1 MTELHEAQGDSGG
14 MQATAAARK
23 QHCSGAQDDAD
34 AD

>member
-14 MQATAAARK
+14 VQATAAARK
-23 QHCSGAQDDAD
+23 QHCSSGQADAD